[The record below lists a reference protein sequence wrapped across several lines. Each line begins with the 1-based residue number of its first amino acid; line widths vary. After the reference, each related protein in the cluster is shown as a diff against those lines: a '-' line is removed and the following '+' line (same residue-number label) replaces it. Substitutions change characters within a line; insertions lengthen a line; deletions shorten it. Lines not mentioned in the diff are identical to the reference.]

1 MDLSFTEDQELIQE
15 SVEKYIRDNYDSEK
29 RRNIIDNS
37 KGYDEKT
44 WQTFS
49 DLGWLALP
57 FPEKVGG
64 YGGGLVEL
72 MILMKNFGR
81 GLVIEPYMSSIVLS
95 GNVLCFSP
103 ESEKRDSILSA
114 LLEGNKKVSFAFA
127 ENGSRFN
134 PFDVSTTANYNS
146 NKWKLNG
153 HKTVVFGAG
162 QSDYILV
169 SARSSGERYDK
180 DGISI
185 FCIDTKKDD
194 VYIRD
199 YPTIDGFRAAEIKLK
214 DLNLQ
219 DSALISKKGKAS
231 DIIENTFLISLVAA
245 AAEASGIMEKMYEM
259 TLEYIS
265 TRKQF
270 GKTIGSFQTIQH
282 RAVDMLILSEEMTS
296 LSSLAAISNNNSL
309 ISKKSIFASKIN
321 IGLGGKKLGQEAIQL
336 HGGMGVTEEMEI
348 GQYFKRLTLLDT
360 FLGNSDYYLQE
371 YSKV

>member
-1 MDLSFTEDQELIQE
+1 MF
-15 SVEKYIRDNYDSEK
+15 
-29 RRNIIDNS
+29 
-37 KGYDEKT
+37 
-44 WQTFS
+44 
-49 DLGWLALP
+49 
-57 FPEKVGG
+57 
-64 YGGGLVEL
+64 
-72 MILMKNFGR
+72 
-81 GLVIEPYMSSIVLS
+81 
-95 GNVLCFSP
+95 
-103 ESEKRDSILSA
+103 
-114 LLEGNKKVSFAFA
+114 
-127 ENGSRFN
+127 
-134 PFDVSTTANYNS
+134 
-146 NKWKLNG
+146 
-153 HKTVVFGAG
+153 VFGAG

-194 VYIRD
+194 VYIKD

-321 IGLGGKKLGQEAIQL
+321 IGLGG
-336 HGGMGVTEEMEI
+336 
-348 GQYFKRLTLLDT
+348 
-360 FLGNSDYYLQE
+360 
-371 YSKV
+371 

>member
-194 VYIRD
+194 VYIKD

>member
-1 MDLSFTEDQELIQE
+1 LDLSFTEDQELIQE

-194 VYIRD
+194 VYIKD

>member
-1 MDLSFTEDQELIQE
+1 MDLSFTEAHELIQE

-194 VYIRD
+194 VYIKD

>member
-95 GNVLCFSP
+95 GNVLSFSP

-194 VYIRD
+194 VYIKD

>member
-194 VYIRD
+194 VYIKD

-296 LSSLAAISNNNSL
+296 LSSLAANSNNNSL

>member
-1 MDLSFTEDQELIQE
+1 LDLSFTEDQELIQE

-95 GNVLCFSP
+95 GNVLSFSP

-194 VYIRD
+194 VYIKD

>member
-57 FPEKVGG
+57 FSEKVGG

-81 GLVIEPYMSSIVLS
+81 GLVVEPYMSSIVLS
-95 GNVLCFSP
+95 GNVLSFSP
-103 ESEKRDSILSA
+103 ESEKRDSILSG

-194 VYIRD
+194 VYIKD

>member
-15 SVEKYIRDNYDSEK
+15 SVEKYIRDNYKSEK
-29 RRNIIDNS
+29 RRNIIENS

-44 WQTFS
+44 WNTFS

-95 GNVLCFSP
+95 GNILNFSP

-134 PFDVSTTANYNS
+134 PYDVSTIANYNS
-146 NKWKLNG
+146 NKWELNG

-162 QSDYILV
+162 QSDYILI

-194 VYIRD
+194 VYIKD

-214 DLNLQ
+214 DLKLQ

-231 DIIENTFLISLVAA
+231 SIIENTFLISLVAA

-296 LSSLAAISNNNSL
+296 LTSLAAISNNKSL
-309 ISKKSIFASKIN
+309 ISKKSIFSSKIN

-348 GQYFKRLTLLDT
+348 GQYFKRLTLLDS

>member
-194 VYIRD
+194 VYIKD

-265 TRKQF
+265 NRKQF

>member
-95 GNVLCFSP
+95 GNVLSFSP

-194 VYIRD
+194 VYIKD

-282 RAVDMLILSEEMTS
+282 RAVDMLILSEEKTS